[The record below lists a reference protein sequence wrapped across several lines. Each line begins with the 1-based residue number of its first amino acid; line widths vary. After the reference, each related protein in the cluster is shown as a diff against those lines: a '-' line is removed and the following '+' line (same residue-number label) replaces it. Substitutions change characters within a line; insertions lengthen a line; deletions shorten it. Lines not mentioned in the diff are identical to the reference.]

1 MKPIL
6 RTPFNN
12 SDDYT
17 GGGGGGLTWNII
29 AFRRGKNSVG
39 NLDPFDFDVEPD
51 LVILLTS
58 YEVEQHKIGIF
69 L

>member
-1 MKPIL
+1 MKPSSGPPST
-6 RTPFNN
+6 TP
-12 SDDYT
+12 T
-17 GGGGGGLTWNII
+17 ITQVGGGGLTWNII

>member
-1 MKPIL
+1 MKPSSGPPST
-6 RTPFNN
+6 TP
-12 SDDYT
+12 T
-17 GGGGGGLTWNII
+17 ITQVGGGGGLTWNII